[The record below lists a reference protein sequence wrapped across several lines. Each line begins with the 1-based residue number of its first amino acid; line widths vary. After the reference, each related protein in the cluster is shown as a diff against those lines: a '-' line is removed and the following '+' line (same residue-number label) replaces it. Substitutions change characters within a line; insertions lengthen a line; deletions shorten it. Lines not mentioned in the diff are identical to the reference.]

1 MVFLGVGLPWSTTWS
16 AQEGHCAVFSYPR
29 LVWGRK
35 TPSHQLSW
43 EFTASGSLGSAA
55 EVGQCSAGTETQ
67 GPQHCLPGAGVGGT
81 THGLAS
87 LRPALVPGSLAPCV
101 NSIVSCRQA
110 VSCLLRSERLM
121 HHRCL
126 ICVTNILLSFI
137 HTLYFCSR
145 TLSDNRAKRLVFL
158 VPKWQ
163 DQDDQ
168 GP

>member
-1 MVFLGVGLPWSTTWS
+1 
-16 AQEGHCAVFSYPR
+16 
-29 LVWGRK
+29 
-35 TPSHQLSW
+35 
-43 EFTASGSLGSAA
+43 
-55 EVGQCSAGTETQ
+55 
-67 GPQHCLPGAGVGGT
+67 
-81 THGLAS
+81 
-87 LRPALVPGSLAPCV
+87 
-101 NSIVSCRQA
+101 
-110 VSCLLRSERLM
+110 M

-137 HTLYFCSR
+137 HTLYSCSW